1 MGVRGERA
9 VPYRTGEKKRG
20 GGESGLTN
28 REISKEL
35 ASRIGRIISLAA
47 GIKLAAGKTNALGI
61 SAGRDGSLQQ
71 DIEHDFIPL
80 MSCPQSIGADSCEG
94 AGCDLW

>member
-1 MGVRGERA
+1 VNVRGERA
-9 VPYRTGEKKRG
+9 ALYRAEAVNRG

-35 ASRIGRIISLAA
+35 ASRMERITSLAA
-47 GIKLAAGKTNALGI
+47 GTKLAGGKTNTPGI
-61 SAGRDGSLQQ
+61 SAGLDELLQQ
-71 DIEHDFIPL
+71 DIEHDVIPL
-80 MSCPQSIGADSCEG
+80 MSCPQSMGAESCDG